1 MRIIR
6 CRLRDYNMITE
17 ESVEQ
22 YVELKK
28 EIDKKIVIKK
38 EKELAIKAM
47 QESKQLEQEIID
59 YERLKEKF
67 GDLQ

>member
-1 MRIIR
+1 
-6 CRLRDYNMITE
+6 MITE